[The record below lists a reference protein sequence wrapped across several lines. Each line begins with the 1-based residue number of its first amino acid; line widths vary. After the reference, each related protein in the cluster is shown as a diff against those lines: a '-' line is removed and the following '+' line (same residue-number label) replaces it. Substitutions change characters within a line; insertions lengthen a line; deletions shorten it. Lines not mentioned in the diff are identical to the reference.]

1 MLSREKLLS
10 FGFAAIVAF
19 IVTFSM
25 KMLFLNDY
33 SKEVKDTDYKKE
45 VLDVPKAEAVV
56 KVIKEPTV
64 KVLVAKTQISK
75 GTTLVVDMLEWK
87 EWPKSLLSQTYIATE
102 EGKSLNENLNVDAL
116 VGLKAAH
123 TIDVGIPITE
133 SMFFK
138 KMEVTESDKDIKI
151 RDGMRAFTLPVNQN
165 SVANQMFFPGDVV
178 DVYVSTIKTFY
189 RNVKIL
195 ALDDKGSI
203 AEIEAVNSA
212 AQDTNGENS
221 KKKYMPKTVT
231 LELTPAQIGQIVP
244 NIPPTGITLILISD
258 IERRDYMQKFQ
269 DEYIDAKRK
278 EKNFETFVPVQTY
291 SALGSSEHMEFV
303 GPIVASP
310 DDPDEESENLPKTDE
325 VTGEADDPKGYTISV
340 IKRDKSTLV
349 EIPASGRVISR
360 EEAERLKKEKKDK
373 EK

>member
-278 EKNFETFVPVQTY
+278 EKNFETFVPVQT
-291 SALGSSEHMEFV
+291 
-303 GPIVASP
+303 
-310 DDPDEESENLPKTDE
+310 
-325 VTGEADDPKGYTISV
+325 
-340 IKRDKSTLV
+340 
-349 EIPASGRVISR
+349 
-360 EEAERLKKEKKDK
+360 
-373 EK
+373 